1 MWEGEKMDR
10 EQTVNLR
17 QAKQLQVERLY
28 HGGMSIAQCCK
39 TVGISVHTYYKWCS
53 REHMSTPD
61 ALEQPGCLLEGEH

>member
-1 MWEGEKMDR
+1 MDR

-28 HGGMSIAQCCK
+28 HSGMSIAQSCK

-53 REHMSTPD
+53 REHMPTPGV
-61 ALEQPGCLLEGEH
+61 LEQPGCLLEGER